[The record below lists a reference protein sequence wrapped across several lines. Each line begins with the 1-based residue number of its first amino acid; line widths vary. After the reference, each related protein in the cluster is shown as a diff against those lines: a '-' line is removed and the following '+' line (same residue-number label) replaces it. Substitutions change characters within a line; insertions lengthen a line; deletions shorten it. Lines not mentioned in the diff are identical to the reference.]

1 MKKTLLLL
9 LLASGLTAYATDPPK
24 FLVGLNYVL
33 KSDLTDKGVPY
44 QYYEVT
50 RDYKELKKRVLKY
63 KKKSVS
69 VDRNGLLF
77 VDRRVGDYVVT
88 TVSGFGLRK
97 AYVYQE

>member
-1 MKKTLLLL
+1 M
-9 LLASGLTAYATDPPK
+9 AYGVDPPK

-33 KSDLTDKGVPY
+33 KSDVTDRGVPY
-44 QYYEVT
+44 HYYEVT

>member
-50 RDYKELKKRVLKY
+50 RDYKELKKRVLK
-63 KKKSVS
+63 
-69 VDRNGLLF
+69 F
-77 VDRRVGDYVVT
+77 
-88 TVSGFGLRK
+88 
-97 AYVYQE
+97 